1 MHSFLR
7 SIGFRSYV
15 KKREVEQ
22 VLKNIIANPDEKV
35 IVPFDDD
42 NNITVLRKATAP
54 DMGIILYGETDE
66 DGQFQMEYY
75 YPYLYSE
82 QVSTTVECTLKKQGG
97 RESYA
102 GLCED
107 YHVGVSLIFYLTN
120 VIEMH
125 KEKLRRRAVPKV
137 EGVQLAALA
146 ESGKILLPVAKT
158 KKQAQDSWNQFQD
171 RTRLIEQ
178 ARNGDD
184 KAINILTM
192 QEVKLC
198 ENIKKQ
204 IEVKKEDIY
213 TLVDSFFMPTGVE
226 CDNYSIMGDIEE
238 VHIVKNQ
245 LTGENVYNL
254 LVNCNHIRF
263 HVAVQQEDLMGIP
276 APGRRFKGKV
286 WMQGR
291 ALFERVTPELA

>member
-1 MHSFLR
+1 
-7 SIGFRSYV
+7 
-15 KKREVEQ
+15 
-22 VLKNIIANPDEKV
+22 
-35 IVPFDDD
+35 
-42 NNITVLRKATAP
+42 
-54 DMGIILYGETDE
+54 MGIILYGETDE

-204 IEVKKEDIY
+204 IEVKKVDIY

-226 CDNYSIMGDIEE
+226 CDNYSIMGDIED
-238 VHIVKNQ
+238 VRIVKNQ

>member
-7 SIGFRSYV
+7 SIGFHSYV
-15 KKREVEQ
+15 KKREIEK
-22 VLKNIIANPDEKV
+22 VLNDIAANPDEKV
-35 IVPFDDD
+35 VVPFDDD

-66 DGQFQMEYY
+66 TGEFHMEYY
-75 YPYLYSE
+75 YPYLYSD
-82 QVSTTVECTLKKQGG
+82 QVSTTVECMLKKQGG

-120 VIEMH
+120 IIEMH
-125 KEKLRRRAVPKV
+125 REKLKRRAIPKV

-146 ESGKILLPVAKT
+146 ECGKILLPVAKT

-184 KAINILTM
+184 KAINMLTM

-198 ENIKKQ
+198 ENIKRQ
-204 IEVKKEDIY
+204 IEEKKADIY
-213 TLVDSFFMPTGVE
+213 TIVDSFFMPTGVE
-226 CDNYSIMGDIEE
+226 CDNYSIMGDIED
-238 VHIVKNQ
+238 VQMVKNEI
-245 LTGENVYNL
+245 TEENVYNL

-263 HVAVQQEDLMGIP
+263 HVAIQEDDLMGAP

-291 ALFERVTPELA
+291 ALFEI

>member
-15 KKREVEQ
+15 KKKDIEK
-22 VLKNIIANPDEKV
+22 VLGDIIANPDEKV
-35 IVPFDDD
+35 IVPFEED

-54 DMGIILYGETDE
+54 NMGILLYGETDE
-66 DGQFQMEYY
+66 DGQFHMEYY

-82 QVSTTVECTLKKQGG
+82 QVSTTVDCILKKQGG

-120 VIEMH
+120 IIEMH
-125 KEKLRRRAVPKV
+125 KEKLKRRLVPKV

-158 KKQAQDSWNQFQD
+158 KKQAQESWNEFQN

-204 IEVKKEDIY
+204 IEVKKVDIY

-238 VHIVKNQ
+238 VEMVKNE
-245 LTGENVYNL
+245 LTGEHVYNM

-263 HVAVQQEDLMGIP
+263 HVAVQEEDLMGIP

-291 ALFERVTPELA
+291 ALFETEAV